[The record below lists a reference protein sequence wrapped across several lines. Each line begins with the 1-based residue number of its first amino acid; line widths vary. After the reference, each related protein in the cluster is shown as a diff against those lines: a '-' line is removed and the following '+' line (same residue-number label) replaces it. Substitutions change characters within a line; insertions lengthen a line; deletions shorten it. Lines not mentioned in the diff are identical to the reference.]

1 MAVSVKSEAE
11 EAFREAWATSEELL
25 GCVAGAIPVREFKFH
40 PERRWKFDFAWPAIK
55 LAVEIEGQGRHQTFV
70 GFRRDC
76 DKYNAALAMGWR
88 VLRFPAADKK
98 ASKSRQEWPGGAAD
112 WALATLEVMCD
123 VR

>member
-1 MAVSVKSEAE
+1 MAASVKSEAE
-11 EAFREAWATSEELL
+11 EAFAAAWYEVQEREGLMP
-25 GCVAGAIPVREFKFH
+25 PVRELKFH
-40 PERRWKFDFAWPAIK
+40 PERRWKFDFAWPELK

-123 VR
+123 VH